1 MQMRRGRQGDT
12 VQLEDVVAG
21 MIQYSRAATGSARY
35 PPVLLTYGETY
46 LCSEH
51 LRHDI
56 PTKKCCFFASYG
68 ADFFED
74 FILNVRVCT
83 YVLIKILLKNPV
95 LELK

>member
-1 MQMRRGRQGDT
+1 MRRGRQGDT
-12 VQLEDVVAG
+12 VQLKDVSVG
-21 MIQYSRAATGSARY
+21 MIQYSRAATGSAGY

-56 PTKKCCFFASYG
+56 PNKKCFFFVAYYG
-68 ADFFED
+68 ANFFED

-83 YVLIKILLKNPV
+83 YVLIKNIIEKPRP
-95 LELK
+95 